1 MPTRLQ
7 KGIIVLDSE
16 YTVCKEGDV
25 LDSKQT
31 RLLKQF
37 GVACAQFKINL
48 MGYWNKK
55 NGDVQVLQQADE
67 MVVDGDA

>member
-16 YTVCKEGDV
+16 LTVCKVGDV

-37 GVACAQFKINL
+37 GVTCAQLKVNL
-48 MGYWNKK
+48 IRYWNKK
-55 NGDVQVLQQADE
+55 NGDVQNLQEPHEMNVDE
-67 MVVDGDA
+67 DA